1 MSGYSFAF
9 PKLSDEITFENFC
22 CDLLKIV
29 YSDNSFQLYGKK
41 GSAQSGLDGLN
52 FNSKNSIYFQCKHK
66 SNTNTRNEVLIKELE
81 EEFQKA
87 YERIKQSSFQNKDW
101 TFILLST
108 HPRATTIQDKAEE
121 ITKKYQN
128 KNINVQYWGWEDI
141 EKHLSSIY
149 NNDNVD
155 FFEKYY
161 SELSKNLTSFQII
174 KPITEQNFT

>member
-87 YERIKQSSFQNKDW
+87 LDSHNIKALGNYIFTW
-101 TFILLST
+101 
-108 HPRATTIQDKAEE
+108 ATPC
-121 ITKKYQN
+121 
-128 KNINVQYWGWEDI
+128 
-141 EKHLSSIY
+141 SR
-149 NNDNVD
+149 NN
-155 FFEKYY
+155 
-161 SELSKNLTSFQII
+161 
-174 KPITEQNFT
+174 